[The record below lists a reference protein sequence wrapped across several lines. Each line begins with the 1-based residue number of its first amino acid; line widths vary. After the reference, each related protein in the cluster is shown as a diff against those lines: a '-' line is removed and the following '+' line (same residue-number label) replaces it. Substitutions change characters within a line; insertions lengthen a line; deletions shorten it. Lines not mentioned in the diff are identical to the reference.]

1 MIHALSAFGWVTVIA
16 LFVATAALFM
26 AIYRVFVGPT
36 IVDRIA
42 AADAIGN
49 TIVIIL
55 AIYAFSQD
63 SQFLIDIALLLA
75 IISFI
80 GTLAMAKY
88 VDRGDVV

>member
-1 MIHALSAFGWVTVIA
+1 MIDALSVLDWVTLIA

-26 AIYRVFVGPT
+26 AVYRVFVGPT

-42 AADAIGN
+42 AADSIGN

-63 SQFLIDIALLLA
+63 SPFLIDIALLLA

-80 GTLAMAKY
+80 GTLAMSKY
-88 VDRGDVV
+88 VDRGDVI